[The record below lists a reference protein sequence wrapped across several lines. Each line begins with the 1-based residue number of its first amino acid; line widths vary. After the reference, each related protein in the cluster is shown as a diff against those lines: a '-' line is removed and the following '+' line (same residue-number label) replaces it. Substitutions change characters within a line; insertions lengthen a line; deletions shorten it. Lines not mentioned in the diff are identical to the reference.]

1 MSGLLTFAP
10 GWNLKVPA
18 GTVVVRADVVMN
30 QRPGAGGFA
39 AVLESSDSSET
50 VLLRGGS
57 PDTDTDAMIIT
68 LITELAKEIRGNRAV
83 IMTRSP
89 PIGKAVSAAFKRFK
103 MVRMVLS
110 VPMAVSDATRH
121 AHVMAERAQGTNRD
135 HLDRLMFS
143 RFEPSED
150 HADNQDSGAV
160 HAAIQTLLKSTSGAN
175 VNDPSVVK
183 AAQAYMDACHAEV
196 KARESDLLR
205 SLTANDVP
213 KRVKEI

>member
-39 AVLESSDSSET
+39 AVIESSDGSET
-50 VLLRGGS
+50 ILLRGGS
-57 PDTDTDAMIIT
+57 PDTDTDAMIIA
-68 LITELAKEIRGNRAV
+68 LITELAREIRGSRAV
-83 IMTRSP
+83 VMTRNA

-103 MVRMVLS
+103 MVRMVLNA
-110 VPMAVSDATRH
+110 PIAVSDATRH

-135 HLDRLMFS
+135 QLDRLLLA
-143 RFEPSED
+143 RFEPSEE

-160 HAAIQTLLKSTSGAN
+160 HSAIQTLLNATAGAN
-175 VNDPSVVK
+175 VNDPAVVN
-183 AAQAYMDACHAEV
+183 AAQKYMDACAAEV
-196 KARESDLLR
+196 KAREGNLLR

-213 KRVKEI
+213 KRTKEK